1 MVILMLVV
9 GLVVLTV
16 GGELLVRG
24 SSRLA
29 MAMGISPLVVGLTVV
44 AAGTSMPEVATSI
57 MAAIRGERDIAVGNV
72 VGSNIFNILSV
83 LGTASAVSADGV
95 RVSAAALQLDIP
107 VMIAVAV
114 ACLPAFLPSCLPA
127 FLSSCLLC
135 LLCLLCRTCHLPLER
150 CDVLCVLLCL
160 YGVVRDRGDAA
171 RFPSHVFFRDA
182 GNCRS
187 ADCRNAADRGR
198 SLNSTAKNF
207 EIPGPARGGVFC
219 FSLTRP
225 GFCFCS
231 LPDGRCR
238 MKLMTLVVDCPTR
251 PAVSLDSDYRA
262 YLRCCDGPP
271 ADAAVSYRR

>member
-127 FLSSCLLC
+127 FLSSMSSMSDMSS
-135 LLCLLCRTCHLPLER
+135 P
-150 CDVLCVLLCL
+150 
-160 YGVVRDRGDAA
+160 
-171 RFPSHVFFRDA
+171 A
-182 GNCRS
+182 G
-187 ADCRNAADRGR
+187 
-198 SLNSTAKNF
+198 T
-207 EIPGPARGGVFC
+207 V
-219 FSLTRP
+219 
-225 GFCFCS
+225 
-231 LPDGRCR
+231 
-238 MKLMTLVVDCPTR
+238 
-251 PAVSLDSDYRA
+251 
-262 YLRCCDGPP
+262 
-271 ADAAVSYRR
+271 